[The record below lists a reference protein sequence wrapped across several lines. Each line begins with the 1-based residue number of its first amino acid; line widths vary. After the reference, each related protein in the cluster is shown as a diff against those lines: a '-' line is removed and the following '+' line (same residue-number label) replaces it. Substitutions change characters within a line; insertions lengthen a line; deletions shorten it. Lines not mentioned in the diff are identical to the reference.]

1 MFTRRTAVLRLVQ
14 MVAGGS
20 LGEAAGYLG
29 IAATDTTH
37 ERKGRI
43 YSGAGHV
50 HRIAKMHPD
59 PYAFETALDALAG
72 ELDQPSTQLVNY
84 QQRRRALEAW
94 SIDADTWDDLI
105 ARLPAVPGPQEP
117 ELGDR
122 KRQIASIYIWVQIT
136 SGEHHFAPR
145 PIEAAQPAHIQHAG
159 TPRVWWRLD
168 SPQILLS
175 GLGACAHD
183 TPGTAHRRSCDFP
196 IFRLLFYRTSV
207 QLRCLDVCLIRPR
220 CHARS
225 LGGGPASPRRAAPA
239 LTAGSPAGSRVTL

>member
-145 PIEAAQPAHIQHAG
+145 PIEAAQPRQIQQAWKLRRNTIWHLLQSDRPHYTSLKAELHALAASLAK
-159 TPRVWWRLD
+159 T
-168 SPQILLS
+168 I
-175 GLGACAHD
+175 D
-183 TPGTAHRRSCDFP
+183 TT
-196 IFRLLFYRTSV
+196 
-207 QLRCLDVCLIRPR
+207 Q
-220 CHARS
+220 
-225 LGGGPASPRRAAPA
+225 
-239 LTAGSPAGSRVTL
+239 